1 MSQLTLVIHLTLVME
16 RKASWHLPALP
27 GKAARGSK
35 TRHFHDEAL
44 SRCLMNS
51 SKLPSPKD
59 TAARLKRVALTEGI
73 GVTAEPD

>member
-1 MSQLTLVIHLTLVME
+1 MSQLTVVIHLTLVME
-16 RKASWHLPALP
+16 WKASWRLPVLP

-59 TAARLKRVALTEGI
+59 TVKRV
-73 GVTAEPD
+73 